1 MIFSHQ
7 IMSSFSLKT
16 PFKTE
21 VREFL
26 NLAVP
31 LASAQLAQSATGFVD
46 TLMMGRMG
54 PDALAAGGLAS
65 IIFLTAMMTATGMVM
80 GVSPLIAE
88 AFGSEQKTRIQHLA
102 RQGLWLSLLVAIPVM
117 MAMGHADRWLLQA
130 GQAETTVQLADT
142 YLDIIL
148 WGLFP
153 VVGFAALRAT
163 VSALSHARPVMTIMV
178 TGTAF
183 NIVGNYVLGFGKL
196 GFPQMGLAGL
206 ALASVMAQWG
216 MFIAMVLYV
225 LKHPKLREYRIF
237 QELHRLRPRILWQL
251 IWVGVPIGIF
261 SGLEVAFFMVIMF
274 WVGTFGT
281 IALAAHQ
288 IVLQTLTIVFMVP
301 LGISFAT
308 TVRVGQWL
316 GRKDLQG
323 VQRAT
328 WVSIGLSTVFAGS
341 MSVMFLLFPR
351 QVIGIYLDVQN
362 PENLAIVSLAT
373 TLLVIAA
380 IAQVLDAF
388 QKAIYGSLQ
397 GLQDTQVPMVLIA
410 LGYWGFGLSV
420 ACALGFYLD
429 MGTQGLWI
437 GQSVAIAL
445 VAGLFTWRLRKLIL
459 QQKRK

>member
-1 MIFSHQ
+1 MFGL
-7 IMSSFSLKT
+7 SLQANL
-16 PFKTE
+16 KTE

-26 NLAVP
+26 KLAVP

-46 TLMMGRMG
+46 TIMMGRMG
-54 PDALAAGGLAS
+54 PDTLAAGGLAS
-65 IIFLTAMMTATGMVM
+65 IILLSVMLGATGVVM
-80 GVSPLIAE
+80 GISPLVAE
-88 AFGSEQKTRIQHLA
+88 AFGAGQKTRIQHLV
-102 RQGLWLSLLVAIPVM
+102 RQGLWLSIMVALPMMIVM
-117 MAMGHADRWLLQA
+117 SQSNRWLLWV
-130 GQAETTVQLADT
+130 GQAEATVQLAYT
-142 YLDIIL
+142 YLNIIL

-183 NIVGNYVLGFGKL
+183 NIAGNYVLGFGKL

-206 ALASVMAQWG
+206 ALASVIAQWG

-225 LKHPKLREYRIF
+225 LKHPKLRAYRFF

-261 SGLEVAFFMVIMF
+261 SGLEAAFYMVIMF

-316 GRKDLQG
+316 GRKELQG
-323 VQRAT
+323 VQRAA

-341 MSVMFLLFPR
+341 MSVMFLLFPK

-362 PENLAIVSLAT
+362 PENVAIVSLAT
-373 TLLVIAA
+373 TLLMIAA

-420 ACALGFYLD
+420 ACALGSYLNL
-429 MGTQGLWI
+429 GTQGLWI

-445 VAGLFTWRLRKLIL
+445 VAGLFTWRLYKLVV
-459 QQKRK
+459 QRSHC

>member
-1 MIFSHQ
+1 MLGL
-7 IMSSFSLKT
+7 SLPANLKI
-16 PFKTE
+16 E

-26 NLAVP
+26 KLAVP
-31 LASAQLAQSATGFVD
+31 LASAQLAQSATGFAD
-46 TLMMGRMG
+46 TIMMGRMG

-65 IIFLTAMMTATGMVM
+65 IILLSVMLGATGVVM
-80 GVSPLIAE
+80 GISPLVAE
-88 AFGSEQKTRIQHLA
+88 AFGAGQKTRIQHLV
-102 RQGLWLSLLVAIPVM
+102 RQGLWLSIMVALPMMIVM
-117 MAMGHADRWLLQA
+117 SLSNHWLLWV
-130 GQAETTVQLADT
+130 GQAEATVQPAYT
-142 YLDIIL
+142 YLNIIL

-153 VVGFAALRAT
+153 IVGFAAFRAT

-183 NIVGNYVLGFGKL
+183 NIAGNYVLGFGKL

-206 ALASVMAQWG
+206 ALASVIAQWG

-225 LKHPKLREYRIF
+225 LKHPKLREYRFF

-251 IWVGVPIGIF
+251 IWIGVPIGIF
-261 SGLEVAFFMVIMF
+261 SGLEAAFFMVIMF

-308 TVRVGQWL
+308 TARVGQWL

-341 MSVMFLLFPR
+341 MSVMFLLFPK

-362 PENLAIVSLAT
+362 PENFAVVSLAT

-410 LGYWGFGLSV
+410 LGYWVFGLSV
-420 ACALGFYLD
+420 ACALGSYFNL
-429 MGTQGLWI
+429 GTQGLWI

-445 VAGLFTWRLRKLIL
+445 VAGLFTWRLYKLVVQRKHC
-459 QQKRK
+459 

>member
-1 MIFSHQ
+1 MFG
-7 IMSSFSLKT
+7 FSLEANL
-16 PFKTE
+16 KTE

-26 NLAVP
+26 KLAVP

-65 IIFLTAMMTATGMVM
+65 IILLSVMLGTTGMVM
-80 GVSPLIAE
+80 GISPLVAE
-88 AFGSEQKTRIQHLA
+88 AFGAGQKTRIQHLV
-102 RQGLWLSLLVAIPVM
+102 RQGLWLSIMVALPMMIVM
-117 MAMGHADRWLLQA
+117 SQSNHWLLWV
-130 GQAETTVQLADT
+130 GQAEATVQLAYT
-142 YLDIIL
+142 YLNIIL

-183 NIVGNYVLGFGKL
+183 NIAGNYVLGFGKL
-196 GFPQMGLAGL
+196 GFPPMGLAGL
-206 ALASVMAQWG
+206 ALASVIAQWG

-225 LKHPKLREYRIF
+225 LKHPSLRAYRIF

-261 SGLEVAFFMVIMF
+261 SGLEAAFYMVIMF

-316 GRKDLQG
+316 GRKELQG
-323 VQRAT
+323 VQQAA
-328 WVSIGLSTVFAGS
+328 WVSIG
-341 MSVMFLLFPR
+341 
-351 QVIGIYLDVQN
+351 
-362 PENLAIVSLAT
+362 
-373 TLLVIAA
+373 
-380 IAQVLDAF
+380 
-388 QKAIYGSLQ
+388 
-397 GLQDTQVPMVLIA
+397 
-410 LGYWGFGLSV
+410 
-420 ACALGFYLD
+420 
-429 MGTQGLWI
+429 
-437 GQSVAIAL
+437 
-445 VAGLFTWRLRKLIL
+445 
-459 QQKRK
+459 

>member
-1 MIFSHQ
+1 MLGL
-7 IMSSFSLKT
+7 SLQT
-16 PFKTE
+16 NLKTE

-26 NLAVP
+26 KLAVP

-46 TLMMGRMG
+46 TIMMGRMG

-65 IIFLTAMMTATGMVM
+65 IILLSVMLGATGMVM
-80 GVSPLIAE
+80 GISPLVAE
-88 AFGSEQKTRIQHLA
+88 AFGAGQKTRIQHLV
-102 RQGLWLSLLVAIPVM
+102 RQGLWLSIMVALPMMIVM
-117 MAMGHADRWLLQA
+117 SQSNHWLLWV
-130 GQAETTVQLADT
+130 GQAEATVQLADT
-142 YLDIIL
+142 YLNIIL

-183 NIVGNYVLGFGKL
+183 NIAGNYVLGFGKL

-206 ALASVMAQWG
+206 ALASVIAQWG

-225 LKHPKLREYRIF
+225 LKHPNLRAYRIF

-261 SGLEVAFFMVIMF
+261 SGLEAAFFMVIMF

-323 VQRAT
+323 VQRAA

-341 MSVMFLLFPR
+341 ISVMFLLFPK

-362 PENLAIVSLAT
+362 PENFAVVSLAT
-373 TLLVIAA
+373 PLLVIAA

-420 ACALGFYLD
+420 ACALGSYLNL
-429 MGTQGLWI
+429 GTQGLWI
-437 GQSVAIAL
+437 GQSVAIAV
-445 VAGLFTWRLRKLIL
+445 VAGLFTWRLYKLVV
-459 QQKRK
+459 QRNHC

>member
-1 MIFSHQ
+1 MFG
-7 IMSSFSLKT
+7 FSLEANL
-16 PFKTE
+16 KTE

-26 NLAVP
+26 KLAVP
-31 LASAQLAQSATGFVD
+31 LASAQLAQSATGFAD
-46 TLMMGRMG
+46 TIMMGRIG

-65 IIFLTAMMTATGMVM
+65 IILLSVMLGATGVVM
-80 GVSPLIAE
+80 GISPLVAE
-88 AFGSEQKTRIQHLA
+88 AFGAGQKTRIQHLV
-102 RQGLWLSLLVAIPVM
+102 RQGLWLSIMVALPMMIVM
-117 MAMGHADRWLLQA
+117 SQSNHWLLWV
-130 GQAETTVQLADT
+130 GQAEATVQLAYT
-142 YLDIIL
+142 YLNIIL

-183 NIVGNYVLGFGKL
+183 NIAGNYVLGFGKL

-206 ALASVMAQWG
+206 ALASVIAQWG

-225 LKHPKLREYRIF
+225 LKHPNLRAYRFF

-261 SGLEVAFFMVIMF
+261 SGLEAAFFMVIMF

-288 IVLQTLTIVFMVP
+288 VVLQTLTIVFMVP

-308 TVRVGQWL
+308 TARVGQWL
-316 GRKDLQG
+316 GRKDFQG
-323 VQRAT
+323 VQRAA

-341 MSVMFLLFPR
+341 ISVMFLLFPK

-362 PENLAIVSLAT
+362 PENFAVVSMAT

-420 ACALGFYLD
+420 ACALGSYFNL
-429 MGTQGLWI
+429 GTQGLWI
-437 GQSVAIAL
+437 GQSVAIAV
-445 VAGLFTWRLRKLIL
+445 VAGLFTWRLYKLVV
-459 QQKRK
+459 QRNHC